1 VAQRRPIDVAVSKFY
16 GAMITA
22 TVAIFGIVAF
32 WVGITRD
39 FNGREFPYLDTAF
52 VLSWLIAV
60 VMTIGI
66 LEYARRR
73 SIEQEATWA
82 EANIWSLYV
91 FFYLFWIYGVVP
103 HQWLAFTE
111 AGLSWRSDKE
121 LIGPTGLGFT
131 NGEGIIQWALPF
143 QLNYQVVGHLIVVAI
158 YGLGLV
164 ANVAIWSIWQNR
176 GKVAP
181 PEIEESTYGRPLLRE
196 GAS

>member
-1 VAQRRPIDVAVSKFY
+1 VAQQRPVDVAVNKFY

-22 TVAIFGIVAF
+22 TVAIFAIVAF
-32 WVGITRD
+32 WVGLTRD
-39 FNGREFPYLDTAF
+39 SNGRQFPYLNTAF

-60 VMTIGI
+60 FMVVGI
-66 LEYARRR
+66 LQYARRR
-73 SIEQEATWA
+73 PINQEATWA
-82 EANIWSLYV
+82 EASIWSAYV
-91 FFYLFWIYGVVP
+91 FFFLFWIYGVIP
-103 HQWLAFTE
+103 HQWLTFASND
-111 AGLSWRSDKE
+111 LSWRADKE

-131 NGEGIIQWALPF
+131 NGEGLLQWALPF
-143 QLNYQVVGHLIVVAI
+143 KLNYLVVGDLIVVVI

-164 ANVAIWSIWQNR
+164 ANVVLWSIWQNR